1 MQPSRPAPD
10 WPRQKVAEAWKHGIY
25 LWINHKLFILY
36 DFDKYLLQLFLVC
49 LIKFRIAFVFAFCN
63 AESTVPCTL
72 INCEGDAFLVF
83 LCLCLTESRIKNH
96 FCLRTEEKTLHFA

>member
-1 MQPSRPAPD
+1 
-10 WPRQKVAEAWKHGIY
+10 
-25 LWINHKLFILY
+25 
-36 DFDKYLLQLFLVC
+36 
-49 LIKFRIAFVFAFCN
+49 
-63 AESTVPCTL
+63 L